1 MSKKFIQLLIGCC
14 CCCCPSAFAQTVIV
28 TDDAAYTTGQASAAL
43 DVKSTSKGFLPP
55 RMTAAQRT
63 AVTSPAEGLLV
74 FQTDGTKGLYY
85 YINGAWTILT
95 SGAGGPWSLTGN
107 NGTSSATN
115 FLGTTDSVSL
125 RLNTSNTNRMLI
137 DSIGNIGIGTLTPT
151 QKLSVNGAIVSTT
164 TTYPNYAYNSA
175 FRMAFGESNVPANE
189 TGAVV
194 QYGSGSNTRNMLFAF
209 TKTNVNTS
217 FFGNDGNQMMLG
229 SESTRPITFRTGL
242 VYTAT
247 NVMASGTEIM
257 RVTPTGVGIG
267 VTNPANRLVVKDTL
281 EIRHV
286 AGVSQVLFTNTSGDG
301 VGDLRIAG
309 DGGDLFWQGGGGRAL
324 QMGSFHTTILGGD
337 RQTATLP
344 SFINGSTLTNT
355 GVLVKAQRDASV
367 ALAIQPNSA
376 SQTANITEWRNAS
389 GTVLSAVNPSG
400 SLGIGT
406 GTPTAPLHVVGTNP
420 MTLLGVQ
427 AGTATSTDSMLTISS
442 GIVRKLPVSTFS
454 IPGSSWST
462 TGNSGTSQTT
472 NFVGTTSNVGLS
484 FRTNNAQRMI
494 IDSVGNVAIGTTTF
508 DATNRERFLVD
519 AGTTTSVNAIYA
531 KGTVNSYFQMNIRN
545 LSNGTQA
552 SSDYVA
558 TADNGTESTNFVD
571 VGINGSGYTYQA
583 GNPIETGQPNDCY
596 LLGSGNDLYIVN
608 NNAAKATIF
617 LVAGTAAANEAMR
630 ISPAENVGIA
640 TTSPTAKLDV
650 GGTFKLGASGTVLS
664 NIIKTSVS
672 ITDNTNITYTA
683 SLTKTATVAGAPLNA
698 AVIVNPR
705 TALPN
710 GLNIAWARVS
720 LAGTVQINFTNTG
733 AGVLGNQQLGTV
745 VFDITL
751 IQ

>member
-1 MSKKFIQLLIGCC
+1 MSKKIIQLLIGYWCC
-14 CCCCPSAFAQTVIV
+14 CCSSVFAQTVIV

-63 AVTSPAEGLLV
+63 AVASPAEGLLV

-95 SGAGGPWSLTGN
+95 SGAGGAWSLTGN
-107 NGTSSATN
+107 SGTSSATN

-125 RLNTSNTNRMLI
+125 RLNTSNTNRMII

-151 QKLSVNGAIVSTT
+151 QKLAVNGAIVSTT
-164 TTYPNYAYNSA
+164 ATYPNYAYNSA

-242 VYTAT
+242 VYTAA
-247 NVMASGTEIM
+247 NIMGSGTEIM

-267 VTNPANRLVVKDTL
+267 ITNPANRLVVKDTL
-281 EIRHV
+281 EIQHV
-286 AGVSQVLFTNTSGDG
+286 AGVSQVLFSNTSGTG
-301 VGDLRIAG
+301 AGDFRIAG

-324 QMGSFHTTILGGD
+324 QMGSFYTTILGGD
-337 RQTATLP
+337 RQTSTLP
-344 SFINGSTLTNT
+344 AFINGTALTNT

-367 ALAIQPNSA
+367 ALAFQPNTA
-376 SQTANITEWRNAS
+376 TQTANITEWRNAS
-389 GTVLSAVNPSG
+389 NTVLSAVSPNG

-420 MTLLGVQ
+420 VTLLGVQ
-427 AGTATSTDSMLTISS
+427 AGTATAADSMLTISS
-442 GIVRKLPVSTFS
+442 GIVRKLALSTFS
-454 IPGSSWST
+454 TPGSWST
-462 TGNSGTSQTT
+462 TGNSGTSQST
-472 NFVGTTSNVGLS
+472 NFLGTTSNVGLS
-484 FRTNNAQRMI
+484 FRTNNTQRMI
-494 IDSVGNVAIGTTTF
+494 IDSVGSVAIGTTTF
-508 DATNRERFLVD
+508 DATNRERLLVD

-531 KGTVNSYFQMNIRN
+531 KGTVNNYFQMNIRN

-558 TADNGTESTNFVD
+558 TADNGTETTNFVD
-571 VGINGSGYTYQA
+571 LGINGSGYTYQA

-596 LLGSGNDLYIVN
+596 LLASGNDLYIVN
-608 NNAAKATIF
+608 NNAAKSTIF
-617 LVAGTAAANEAMR
+617 LVAGTAASNEAMR
-630 ISPAENVGIA
+630 ISPSENVGIA
-640 TTSPTAKLDV
+640 TTSPAAKLDV
-650 GGTFKLGASGTVLS
+650 AGTFKLGASGTVLN
-664 NIIKTSVS
+664 NIIRASAS
-672 ITDNTNITYTA
+672 ITDNTGITPLA
-683 SLTKTATVAGAPLNA
+683 SLSKTATVTGATPNST
-698 AVIVNPR
+698 VIVNPR
-705 TALPN
+705 TAMPN
-710 GLNIAWARVS
+710 GLGIAWARVS
-720 LAGTVQINFTNTG
+720 AANTVQINFTNTG
-733 AGVLGNQQLGTV
+733 GNILGSVALGTV
-745 VFDITL
+745 VFDITV